1 MEKSGEVRLEK
12 RRREN
17 EKKSRNKRELAR
29 KAPRTRRKFRLGTV
43 RGICHPHVTC
53 RGEPGPFALPLSSN
67 EKSFCF
73 DSVNFVRIL
82 AGRILLFILEI
93 ARISRS

>member
-17 EKKSRNKRELAR
+17 EKKSRNKRELAG

-53 RGEPGPFALPLSSN
+53 RGEPGPFALSLSSN
-67 EKSFCF
+67 GKTLFRLREFCAYF
-73 DSVNFVRIL
+73 GGTNL
-82 AGRILLFILEI
+82 ALYFRNCSHF
-93 ARISRS
+93 